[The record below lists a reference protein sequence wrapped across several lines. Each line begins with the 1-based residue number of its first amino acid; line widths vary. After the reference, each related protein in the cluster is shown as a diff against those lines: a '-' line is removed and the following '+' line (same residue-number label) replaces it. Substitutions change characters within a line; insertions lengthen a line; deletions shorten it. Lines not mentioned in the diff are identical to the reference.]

1 PPRFPYPT
9 LFRSTLGTLPI
20 ALALG
25 AGAESR
31 TPMGLAVI
39 GGLAVGTL
47 LSLFV
52 VPAMYTFFAGEHVHV
67 ETEEEAAAPVAVT
80 ADGAAVLAGGDGAA
94 DGTAGV
100 PQAAAREEAADA

>member
-1 PPRFPYPT
+1 SAAT
-9 LFRSTLGTLPI
+9 ILGTLPI

-52 VPAMYTFFAGEHVHV
+52 VPAMYTYFAGEHVHV
-67 ETEEEAAAPVAVT
+67 ETEEEAGVAA
-80 ADGAAVLAGGDGAA
+80 GDGAA
-94 DGTAGV
+94 EGAPVALPGGDGSASLATGSVAEAM
-100 PQAAAREEAADA
+100 PHAATREEAADA